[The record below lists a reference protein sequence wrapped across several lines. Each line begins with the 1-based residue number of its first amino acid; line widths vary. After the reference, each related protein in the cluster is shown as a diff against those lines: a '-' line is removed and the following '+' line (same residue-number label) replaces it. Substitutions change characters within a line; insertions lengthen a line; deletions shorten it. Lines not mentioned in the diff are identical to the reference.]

1 MVAVGR
7 RDLVPYPG
15 PELELPSLAALDSKR
30 EEGAP
35 IQGIQVSTRRQ
46 EKGISIQRLQE
57 KISHT
62 NIFILAQ

>member
-1 MVAVGR
+1 MTEAEIR
-7 RDLVPYPG
+7 EIY
-15 PELELPSLAALDSKR
+15 ASKI
-30 EEGAP
+30 EEGIP

-46 EKGISIQRLQE
+46 KKGLSIQRIQE

>member
-1 MVAVGR
+1 MTEAEIGEI
-7 RDLVPYPG
+7 Y
-15 PELELPSLAALDSKR
+15 ASKR

>member
-1 MVAVGR
+1 MTEAEIR
-7 RDLVPYPG
+7 EIY
-15 PELELPSLAALDSKR
+15 ASKI
-30 EEGAP
+30 EEGIP

-46 EKGISIQRLQE
+46 EKGLSIQRLQE

>member
-1 MVAVGR
+1 MTEAEIGEI
-7 RDLVPYPG
+7 Y
-15 PELELPSLAALDSKR
+15 ASKI

-35 IQGIQVSTRRQ
+35 IQRIQVSTRRQ

>member
-1 MVAVGR
+1 MTEAEIGEI
-7 RDLVPYPG
+7 Y
-15 PELELPSLAALDSKR
+15 ASKI

-35 IQGIQVSTRRQ
+35 IQKLQVSTRRQ
-46 EKGISIQRLQE
+46 RRNFHSETQE